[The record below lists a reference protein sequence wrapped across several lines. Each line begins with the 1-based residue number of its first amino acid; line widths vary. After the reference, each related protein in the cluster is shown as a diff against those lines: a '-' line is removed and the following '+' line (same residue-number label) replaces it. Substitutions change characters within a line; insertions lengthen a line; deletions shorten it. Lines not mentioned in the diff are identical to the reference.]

1 MDADPA
7 VSADLV
13 LVALDAPRSHP
24 PPALPCHVTRAGPPP
39 VGPVRSTPER
49 TKSFFPKRRSV
60 GPEPGR
66 TWFFR
71 IERTGRPAAV
81 RPVSIP
87 LFGSLSTSLTL
98 PGFVPTGKHVCG
110 PLSFIIRGNL
120 HWLAFARPPKASIGS
135 SWYTRPR
142 RPPAGRLPAR
152 HAHACHA
159 PSGSAAG
166 ASRHHSD
173 RLTFSSRAV
182 SLSKQLLT
190 LGLERGM
197 YRGLGCASA
206 WRSRHRPPLRQT
218 GLTALPWPL
227 RGQRLRRERL
237 RRHQC
242 PARFFRVLCRV
253 CIPLSSPSI
262 LLFCFQRV
270 ACLPNRLA
278 SSRRG

>member
-66 TWFFR
+66 TLFFR

-87 LFGSLSTSLTL
+87 FFGSLSTSLTL
-98 PGFVPTGKHVCG
+98 PGSVPTGKHVCG
-110 PLSFIIRGNL
+110 LLSFIIRGNL

-135 SWYTRPR
+135 SWYSLLSE
-142 RPPAGRLPAR
+142 ALGRIREAR
-152 HAHACHA
+152 VFLNSN
-159 PSGSAAG
+159 PYSNQ
-166 ASRHHSD
+166 SRTNSL
-173 RLTFSSRAV
+173 RISS
-182 SLSKQLLT
+182 
-190 LGLERGM
+190 
-197 YRGLGCASA
+197 
-206 WRSRHRPPLRQT
+206 
-218 GLTALPWPL
+218 
-227 RGQRLRRERL
+227 
-237 RRHQC
+237 
-242 PARFFRVLCRV
+242 
-253 CIPLSSPSI
+253 
-262 LLFCFQRV
+262 FQRPMSSHS
-270 ACLPNRLA
+270 LKPLLA
-278 SSRRG
+278 RPSSRRP

>member
-66 TWFFR
+66 TLFFR
-71 IERTGRPAAV
+71 IERSGRPAAV

-87 LFGSLSTSLTL
+87 FS
-98 PGFVPTGKHVCG
+98 VPCPHPSHSPASCRRANTCAA
-110 PLSFIIRGNL
+110 PSPFIIRGNL

-142 RPPAGRLPAR
+142 RPPAGRLPRDTLTRATLP
-152 HAHACHA
+152 AA
-159 PSGSAAG
+159 PPQA
-166 ASRHHSD
+166 
-173 RLTFSSRAV
+173 LRA
-182 SLSKQLLT
+182 T
-190 LGLERGM
+190 T
-197 YRGLGCASA
+197 
-206 WRSRHRPPLRQT
+206 QT
-218 GLTALPWPL
+218 A
-227 RGQRLRRERL
+227 
-237 RRHQC
+237 
-242 PARFFRVLCRV
+242 
-253 CIPLSSPSI
+253 
-262 LLFCFQRV
+262 
-270 ACLPNRLA
+270 
-278 SSRRG
+278 